1 MTYRLGVH
9 TIRYDKYTLH
19 YEVQTDVRTH
29 IRQLRQ
35 DRGISQAQLADA
47 MGVSRQTI
55 VSIENERY
63 IASLPLAYRIARYF
77 GKAIEDVFELS
88 DEEE

>member
-1 MTYRLGVH
+1 M
-9 TIRYDKYTLH
+9 
-19 YEVQTDVRTH
+19 QTH

-35 DRGISQAQLADA
+35 ERGISQAQLAEA

-63 IASLPLAYRIARYF
+63 VASLPLAYRIARYF
-77 GKAIEDVFELS
+77 GKSIEDVFDLS
-88 DEEE
+88 GEEDQQ

>member
-1 MTYRLGVH
+1 M
-9 TIRYDKYTLH
+9 
-19 YEVQTDVRTH
+19 RTH

-35 DRGISQAQLADA
+35 ERGISQAQLADA

>member
-1 MTYRLGVH
+1 
-9 TIRYDKYTLH
+9 
-19 YEVQTDVRTH
+19 
-29 IRQLRQ
+29 
-35 DRGISQAQLADA
+35 

>member
-1 MTYRLGVH
+1 M
-9 TIRYDKYTLH
+9 
-19 YEVQTDVRTH
+19 RTH

-35 DRGISQAQLADA
+35 DRGISQAQLAEA

>member
-1 MTYRLGVH
+1 M
-9 TIRYDKYTLH
+9 
-19 YEVQTDVRTH
+19 RTH

-35 DRGISQAQLADA
+35 ERGISQAQLAEA

-63 IASLPLAYRIARYF
+63 VASLPLAYRIARYF
-77 GKAIEDVFELS
+77 GKSIEDVFDLS
-88 DEEE
+88 GEEAQQ

>member
-1 MTYRLGVH
+1 M
-9 TIRYDKYTLH
+9 
-19 YEVQTDVRTH
+19 RTH

-35 DRGISQAQLADA
+35 ERGTSQAQLADA